1 MIPFLF
7 FALVAGAVPNYDID
21 NLCKSAGAGGGGVS
35 PVAGCITDE
44 KAAKERLIKAWPHYP
59 ASARQECA
67 ADLPL
72 DIGKS
77 YVEMETCFQMQEW
90 KAHLDDIG
98 GAHVPGAHV
107 PQLR

>member
-1 MIPFLF
+1 MIPFLLV
-7 FALVAGAVPNYDID
+7 AVVAGAVPNYDIAA
-21 NLCKSAGAGGGGVS
+21 LCKSAAAISTGNN
-35 PVAGCITDE
+35 PVASCVADE

-59 ASARQECA
+59 ASARRDCSSDPQ
-67 ADLPL
+67 L

-98 GAHVPGAHV
+98 GPRVPGAHG

>member
-7 FALVAGAVPNYDID
+7 LAVVAGAVPNYDIEG
-21 NLCKSAGAGGGGVS
+21 LCKSAGALSSGVS
-35 PVAGCITDE
+35 PVAGCIADE
-44 KAAKERLIKAWPHYP
+44 KAAKERLIKAWPRYP
-59 ASARQECA
+59 AAARQDCA

-90 KAHLDDIG
+90 KAHLDDVG
-98 GAHVPGAHV
+98 GAHVPGAHG
-107 PQLR
+107 PQRR